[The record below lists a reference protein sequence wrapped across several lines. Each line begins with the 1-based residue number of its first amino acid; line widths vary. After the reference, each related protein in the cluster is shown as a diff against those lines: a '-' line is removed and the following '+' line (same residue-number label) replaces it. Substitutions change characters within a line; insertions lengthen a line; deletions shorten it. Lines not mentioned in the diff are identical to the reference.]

1 MKYADKTQAFKRFY
15 LFLKF
20 SLQERDVKLTFVD
33 ICQEVSDFLAMP
45 VDVKLESINDFK
57 AYEANRI
64 QEKIDNM
71 PISSDLMLDIWD
83 SYCQLRNTKI
93 GSELICHTIMTM
105 SGIQNDHWCTDHV
118 DRSPWIEVICDM
130 LSKEL
135 SFTGNFEI
143 PAG

>member
-1 MKYADKTQAFKRFY
+1 
-15 LFLKF
+15 
-20 SLQERDVKLTFVD
+20 
-33 ICQEVSDFLAMP
+33 MP
-45 VDVKLESINDFK
+45 VDVKLETVNDFK

-71 PISSDLMLDIWD
+71 PIASDLMLDIWD

-93 GSELICHTIMTM
+93 GSELICHTIMNM
-105 SGIQNDHWCTDHV
+105 SGIQNDHWRTDHV

-135 SFTGNFEI
+135 SFTGNSKILAIQCTYFLI
-143 PAG
+143 AHA

>member
-1 MKYADKTQAFKRFY
+1 
-15 LFLKF
+15 
-20 SLQERDVKLTFVD
+20 
-33 ICQEVSDFLAMP
+33 MP
-45 VDVKLESINDFK
+45 
-57 AYEANRI
+57 RI

-71 PISSDLMLDIWD
+71 PIASDLMLDIWD

-93 GSELICHTIMTM
+93 GSELICHTIMNM

-135 SFTGNFEI
+135 SFTGNFRI
-143 PAG
+143 PAGNKSFLYTYTYIQCTYFLIAHA

>member
-1 MKYADKTQAFKRFY
+1 
-15 LFLKF
+15 
-20 SLQERDVKLTFVD
+20 
-33 ICQEVSDFLAMP
+33 MP
-45 VDVKLESINDFK
+45 VDVKLESVNDFK

-71 PISSDLMLDIWD
+71 PIASDLMLDIWD

-93 GSELICHTIMTM
+93 GSELICHTIMNM

-135 SFTGNFEI
+135 SFTGNFKI
-143 PAG
+143 LAG